1 MINKYYQTFHI
12 LVFLL
17 SVFFSNM
24 QDTGTFHINRSSTVL
39 INIIKIVQRT
49 TKFLHFRQS
58 HITKINS
65 RDSLT
70 SAF

>member
-1 MINKYYQTFHI
+1 
-12 LVFLL
+12 
-17 SVFFSNM
+17 M
-24 QDTGTFHINRSSTVL
+24 QDTGAFHINRASTVL
-39 INIIKIVQRT
+39 INIINIVQRA

-58 HITKINS
+58 SVTIINS